1 MIRALVLDFDGLVID
16 TESALIQA
24 YAEVHAEHGHPFDA
38 AAHRHAVGHV
48 DYAFDPWSAFPAEA
62 DRDALEAERRRRN
75 LLINAS
81 LEPLPGVT
89 ALLAAAAAAGLPM
102 AIASNSSRGHVDGH
116 LRRLGLR
123 DHFQGLACRGEAPSP
138 KPEPD
143 LYRLAVNQ
151 LGVRAAEAVA
161 FEDSQTGT
169 LAAHRAGL
177 KVVAVPGPCTAHHDF
192 ALAHLKLGSL
202 AELGLDELLA
212 RLGSKR

>member
-1 MIRALVLDFDGLVID
+1 MIRALVLDFDGLIID

-24 YAEVHAEHGHPFDA
+24 YGAVHAERGLPFESTA
-38 AAHRHAVGHV
+38 YLHAVGHV
-48 DYAFDPWSAFPAEA
+48 DYTFDPWFAFPPEEN
-62 DRDALEAERRRRN
+62 REALESERRRRN
-75 LLINAS
+75 LLINES
-81 LEPLPGVT
+81 LTPLPGV
-89 ALLAAAAAAGLPM
+89 ADLIADAVAAGLAL
-102 AIASNSSRGHVDGH
+102 AICSNSSRGHVDGH
-116 LRRLGLR
+116 LRRLGFR
-123 DHFQGLACRGEAPSP
+123 DHFRFLACRGDAPSP

-151 LGVRAAEAVA
+151 LGVRGSEAVA

-202 AELGLDELLA
+202 AEMGLADLLA
-212 RLGSKR
+212 RLG

>member
-1 MIRALVLDFDGLVID
+1 MFRALILDFDGLVID

-24 YAEVHAEHGHPFDA
+24 YGDVHAGHGMPFDTTA
-38 AAHRHAVGHV
+38 YLHAVGHV
-48 DYAFDPWSAFPAEA
+48 DYTFDPWLAFPAAA
-62 DRDALEAERRRRN
+62 DRGALEAERHRRN
-75 LLINAS
+75 VARNDE

-89 ALLAAAAAAGLPM
+89 ALLTAAAAAGLPL

-123 DHFQGLACRGEAPSP
+123 DHFRFLACRGEAPSP

-143 LYRLAVNQ
+143 LYRLAVSQ
-151 LGVRAAEAVA
+151 LGMRGHEAIA

-192 ALAHLKLGSL
+192 KLASLRLGSL
-202 AELGLDELLA
+202 AEMRLGEVLA
-212 RLGSKR
+212 RLG